1 VATNRARSENA
12 PDPCQSQAAF
22 SDRGHAKTVLR
33 YTRGNVSSVSAR
45 QVHAWVPKG
54 GEGMAAAAMVED
66 AVPPHGH
73 THPMHR
79 PAPIADNDEERIDV
93 LRSLSI
99 LDTDVEEA
107 FDRITKATAATLK
120 VLPQPVYAAPRD
132 AAMAVVAGGCAEA
145 DRRVRAL
152 CLCAAR
158 GALLQFPITL
168 VSLVDKERQW
178 FKSAVGLGV
187 KETHRDLAFCS
198 HVVYKE
204 GSECMVVSDTWQ
216 VRARASSPGNRGQE

>member
-1 VATNRARSENA
+1 M
-12 PDPCQSQAAF
+12 
-22 SDRGHAKTVLR
+22 
-33 YTRGNVSSVSAR
+33 
-45 QVHAWVPKG
+45 HAWVPKG